1 MEDENDEIKYLEC
14 KRNSLAIA
22 MQNNF
27 TEDVATLQ
35 NEFKITPPEECQE
48 LMGNMKFPLT
58 EDLLIAAIHLISL
71 DELKELLNG
80 QDVCFDP
87 SVNDD
92 AILKSLVHAVHH
104 REMDHVKVL
113 FDCQYVRP

>member
-27 TEDVATLQ
+27 TEDVAMLQ
-35 NEFKITPPEECQE
+35 KACNITPEVYQE